1 MFFSSGRGS
10 EFFTEVVTQEDAR
23 NDQYNGRYQITTDTS
38 SNIPAVEDMN
48 EHSIGGGVNLLPA
61 RSEVPTHGPDRRDEL
76 STHARVMQAPCL
88 SRARDHLRLDRTP
101 RVKPEATP
109 AYRRA
114 TRLINIRW
122 TNAAVTYTNTM
133 AAPDYV
139 SFRWELMK
147 IANAGLAGETIIGIL
162 NSQIDVYG
170 LEPSR
175 GPMIAALREH
185 ARPADLIVAS
195 VHPNWGLPL
204 TPHQATSAITEAA
217 TNAGISV
224 NDIYLLP

>member
-1 MFFSSGRGS
+1 MPGAML
-10 EFFTEVVTQEDAR
+10 VTSTRSYTVGPYAKL
-23 NDQYNGRYQITTDTS
+23 TS
-38 SNIPAVEDMN
+38 
-48 EHSIGGGVNLLPA
+48 
-61 RSEVPTHGPDRRDEL
+61 
-76 STHARVMQAPCL
+76 
-88 SRARDHLRLDRTP
+88 
-101 RVKPEATP
+101 EATP

-122 TNAAVTYTNTM
+122 TNAVVTYTNKM

-139 SFRWELMK
+139 SFRWALMK

-162 NSQIDVYG
+162 NSQIDVYA
-170 LEPSR
+170 LEPSP
-175 GPMIAALREH
+175 GPMIAALHEP

-224 NDIYLLP
+224 NGIYVP